1 MATRRTTM
9 SERLPTAGFMMLDWQ
24 FLSDPDVRPI
34 RRERQY
40 LVENCQLEA
49 AQATKIYSN
58 RVSQS
63 MSALA

>member
-24 FLSDPDVRPI
+24 LLSDPDVRPI

-40 LVENCQLEA
+40 LVD
-49 AQATKIYSN
+49 N
-58 RVSQS
+58 RR
-63 MSALA
+63 